1 MASPM
6 VQTRSDEDSTGR
18 CPPVSLVSGS
28 VPLGFNH
35 SVKIQI
41 LLSTVG
47 VNLPSLLARR
57 CKRPNEIHSG
67 KSRRWAALGGKKRT
81 YRPFFWFTSEIK
93 ELME

>member
-1 MASPM
+1 MAAPL
-6 VQTRSDEDSTGR
+6 VQTRSDEDSAGR

-47 VNLPSLLARR
+47 INLPSLLARR
-57 CKRPNEIHSG
+57 CKG
-67 KSRRWAALGGKKRT
+67 
-81 YRPFFWFTSEIK
+81 
-93 ELME
+93 LMRYAQENQDVGLH